1 MQHPGGHLVAF
12 LVRLVISAVVL
23 WLGVSWVSPRNPRN
37 TFGRAIVVSL
47 ILSVAYFLTGAQ
59 WGAWWLILPWIVY
72 VAIWLGVIMASYE
85 LAFLRALLL
94 ALALT
99 FLAWVATILL
109 GVPPLRYG

>member
-37 TFGRAIVVSL
+37 TFGRAVVVSL
-47 ILSVAYFLTGAQ
+47 VLSFAYYVTGWAFILIVP
-59 WGAWWLILPWIVY
+59 WLIY
-72 VAIWLGVIMASYE
+72 VAVWLGVIMASYE

>member
-1 MQHPGGHLVAF
+1 MQHPGGHLIAF
-12 LVRLVISAVVL
+12 LARLVISAIVL

-47 ILSVAYFLTGAQ
+47 VLSFAYLVTGWAFILVIP
-59 WGAWWLILPWIVY
+59 WLIY

-85 LAFLRALLL
+85 LGFVRALLL
-94 ALALT
+94 ALALA
-99 FLAWVATILL
+99 FLSWVATWLL

>member
-12 LVRLVISAVVL
+12 LARLVISAIVL

-47 ILSVAYFLTGAQ
+47 VLSFAYYVTGWAFILVVP
-59 WGAWWLILPWIVY
+59 WLIY
-72 VAIWLGVIMASYE
+72 VAIWLAVIMGSYQ
-85 LAFLRALLL
+85 LGFLRALLL
-94 ALALT
+94 ALALAL
-99 FLAWVATILL
+99 LAWVATWLL